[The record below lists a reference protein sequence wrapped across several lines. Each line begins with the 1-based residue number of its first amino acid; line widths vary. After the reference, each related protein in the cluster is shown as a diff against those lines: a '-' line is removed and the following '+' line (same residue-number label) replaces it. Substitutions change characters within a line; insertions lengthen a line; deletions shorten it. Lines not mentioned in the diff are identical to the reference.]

1 MRVVQAVGWYL
12 PESLGGT
19 ELYVAALAAWLQRAG
34 HDVHIAVPDAA
45 QASERRYEH
54 AGVPVYRYPIPSR
67 VTRDEARGRA
77 SVRGAERFHR
87 WLDGLK
93 PDVVHVHTFVTGLG
107 LAEVEAAQAAG
118 ARVIVT
124 SHSASLGFVCERG
137 TMLRLGRALCD
148 GLMEP
153 VKCAACALDARRV
166 PEALA
171 GALARIPMP
180 LSRAARGWPGAAGT
194 ALAMRAFIADN
205 IDRQRR
211 LFAHADAVVV
221 LSDWAAAVLR
231 ANGAPADRVV
241 VNRLGTDAARPA
253 ASARKPGP
261 DTRPTETPVA
271 IGFVGRAEAIKGL
284 DDAVRAVVSLPAEV
298 PLRFR
303 AVVVAST
310 GADRAELERCRHL
323 ASRDPRIVFEPAVS
337 PEQVPTLL
345 TSLDLLVCPSR
356 AVEGGPTV
364 ALEAHAVGT
373 PVVGTAMPALTEIVT
388 EGVNGR
394 LVPPGDW
401 QALTRVLFDAAS
413 NPSATIDRWRAAL
426 PVPRTTDA
434 IAREYL
440 ELYTRVG

>member
-1 MRVVQAVGWYL
+1 MRIVQAVGWYL
-12 PESLGGT
+12 PDSLGGT

-34 HDVHIAVPDAA
+34 HDVHVAAPDAA
-45 QASERRYEH
+45 QAGERRYEY

-67 VTRDEARGRA
+67 ATRDEARGRTP
-77 SVRGAERFHR
+77 VRGAERFHR
-87 WLDGLK
+87 WLEALT
-93 PDVVHVHTFVTGLG
+93 PDIVHVHTFVTGLG
-107 LAEVEAAQAAG
+107 LAEIEAAQATG

-148 GLMEP
+148 GLTEP
-153 VKCAACALDARRV
+153 VKCAACALEARHV
-166 PEALA
+166 PEPLA
-171 GALARIPMP
+171 DALARIPGP
-180 LSRAARGWPGAAGT
+180 LSRAARRWPGGAGT
-194 ALAMRAFIADN
+194 ALAMRALIDGN

-241 VNRLGTDAARPA
+241 VNRLGIDAARPG
-253 ASARKPGP
+253 ASTRKPGP
-261 DTRPTETPVA
+261 DARPTETPVT

-284 DDAVRAVVSLPAEV
+284 DDAVRAVASLPANL
-298 PLRFR
+298 PIRLR
-303 AVVVAST
+303 AIVVAST
-310 GADRAELERCRHL
+310 DADRAELDRCRQL
-323 ASRDPRIVFEPAVS
+323 ASGDPRIAFEPAVS
-337 PEQVPTLL
+337 PGQVPALL
-345 TSLDLLVCPSR
+345 SSLDLLVCPSR

-364 ALEAHAVGT
+364 ALEAHAAGT

-388 EGVNGR
+388 DGVNGR

-401 QALTRVLFDAAS
+401 RALARVLLDAAS
-413 NPSATIDRWRAAL
+413 NPPESIDRWRAAL
-426 PVPRTTDA
+426 PAPRTTDL

-440 ELYTRVG
+440 ELYTRVR